1 MISKRSCN
9 CIQWAL
15 FAVLVI
21 VFSLILNW
29 TLHNIYPDKE
39 TRTESVQAVGE

>member
-1 MISKRSCN
+1 MISKRECSCMK
-9 CIQWAL
+9 WTL
-15 FAVLVI
+15 FAVLAI

-29 TLHNIYPDKE
+29 TLHNIHPDKE

>member
-9 CIQWAL
+9 CIKWILLAAL
-15 FAVLVI
+15 AI

-39 TRTESVQAVGE
+39 DPTESVQAVGE